1 MKIKII
7 LLSILAAGIM
17 TSCSERDN
25 TEKTNKITKNDN
37 KVEIIQENNQ
47 LETKVKDMQDIIK
60 LSLETAYKGDEKLK
74 VLEPDV
80 SIDKSGRTISLIFNV
95 EAFVDVF
102 GLDREIGKRFFA
114 EQVKTNDW
122 LWMKDKCLEYYGK
135 EAGITAAN
143 EITIIMVNK
152 NDNKELKRF

>member
-1 MKIKII
+1 MNIKMV
-7 LLSILAAGIM
+7 LLSILAAGIL

-25 TEKTNKITKNDN
+25 TEKTNKIPKNDN

-135 EAGITAAN
+135 EAGITSAN